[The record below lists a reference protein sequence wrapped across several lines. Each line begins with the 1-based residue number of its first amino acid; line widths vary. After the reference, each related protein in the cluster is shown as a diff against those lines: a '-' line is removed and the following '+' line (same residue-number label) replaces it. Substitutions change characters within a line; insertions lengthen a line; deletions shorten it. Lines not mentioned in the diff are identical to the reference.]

1 MRMKRIFAVLLAALF
16 VVSMLAG
23 CSKSGPE
30 GKYVVK
36 SMGGV
41 PVDEYFDSMIA
52 EYGEGMTKE
61 SLLNELGISKPE
73 EFMTFELKS
82 DKTLIVTLAGEEP
95 QTGTWKADGD
105 QIVFTIG
112 DEILSF
118 RLKNNEFAVNE
129 DGQSYVFVKK

>member
-1 MRMKRIFAVLLAALF
+1 MNQ
-16 VVSMLAG
+16 
-23 CSKSGPE
+23 
-30 GKYVVK
+30 
-36 SMGGV
+36 
-41 PVDEYFDSMIA
+41 IA
-52 EYGEGMTKE
+52 EK
-61 SLLNELGISKPE
+61 LGISKPE

>member
-1 MRMKRIFAVLLAALF
+1 MKRIFAVLLAALF

-61 SLLNELGISKPE
+61 SLLNELGIKIRQNPHCNFGRGRAPDRNMESGRGP
-73 EFMTFELKS
+73 
-82 DKTLIVTLAGEEP
+82 DRIYG
-95 QTGTWKADGD
+95 W
-105 QIVFTIG
+105 
-112 DEILSF
+112 
-118 RLKNNEFAVNE
+118 
-129 DGQSYVFVKK
+129 